1 MQIDLFGAVV
11 PTTSAKP
18 KTERKAQ
25 REKIVFDRKAL
36 WSSSGYLPGAKLVA
50 EADVAKVTSTTDT
63 RCDNAIVERLE
74 VALGMKPKVVK
85 GEWIRDVL
93 GFQYQRTGKPFTGA
107 MRFGERGS
115 ALRDL
120 NSSLVLNSARAGIE
134 PLFTNRHC
142 WLVVNSLKVLEARLR
157 MMDESEDH
165 QACLKVF
172 LEVLA
177 QHDFIDNTRSGET
190 IRSLT
195 KRDQMRELRAKA
207 RADKGLPPTPEK
219 PKHVIAVADV
229 ADQDDV
235 VEKTDPDEAFDVLAL
250 TDEENLD
257 SGGIGFVEAE
267 EEDDEDELYFASKGG
282 SRISNQLMSDMETG
296 SYFDWDA

>member
-1 MQIDLFGAVV
+1 MQIDLFGGVI

-18 KTERKAQ
+18 RTESKVQ

-50 EADVAKVTSTTDT
+50 EEDLAKAKSTTDT

-74 VALGMKPKVVK
+74 LALGIKPKVVK
-85 GEWIRDVL
+85 GEWIRDVF
-93 GFQYQRTGKPFTGA
+93 GFQYQRIGKPFTGA
-107 MRFGERGS
+107 MRFGERGT

-120 NSSLVLNSARAGIE
+120 NSSLVLNAARAGIE

-157 MMDESEDH
+157 MMDECEDH

-172 LEVLA
+172 LAVLA

-195 KRDQMRELRAKA
+195 KRDQMRALRAKA
-207 RADKGLPPTPEK
+207 RADKGLPPTPAK
-219 PKHVIAVADV
+219 TTRLADV
-229 ADQDDV
+229 PEMVGQHDV
-235 VEKTDPDEAFDVLAL
+235 LDEADIDDAPVALAL
-250 TDEENLD
+250 NDEDSLD
-257 SGGIGFVEAE
+257 IEGGEFVESE
-267 EEDDEDELYFASKGG
+267 EDEDEQYFAKKGG
-282 SRISNQLMSDMETG
+282 SRISNQLMADMESG

>member
-1 MQIDLFGAVV
+1 MQIDLFGGVIPA
-11 PTTSAKP
+11 TSAKP
-18 KTERKAQ
+18 RTERKVQ

-50 EADVAKVTSTTDT
+50 EEDLVKAKSTTDT
-63 RCDNAIVERLE
+63 RCDNAIVEKLE
-74 VALGMKPKVVK
+74 MALGIKPKVVK
-85 GEWIRDVL
+85 GEWIRDVF

-120 NSSLVLNSARAGIE
+120 NSSLILNSARAGIE

-157 MMDESEDH
+157 MMDECEDH

-195 KRDQMRELRAKA
+195 KRDQMRALRAKT
-207 RADKGLPPTPEK
+207 RADKGLPPTPAK
-219 PKHVIAVADV
+219 STHVADV
-229 ADQDDV
+229 PEMADQSDV
-235 VEKTDPDEAFDVLAL
+235 LDEADLDDAL
-250 TDEENLD
+250 VVSAL
-257 SGGIGFVEAE
+257 
-267 EEDDEDELYFASKGG
+267 DDEDTLDVEGGGLVDSEEDEDLYFATKGS
-282 SRISNQLMSDMETG
+282 SRISNQLMADMESE